1 STIVD
6 SLCTVYDAYP
16 TDLMGASIHLRQ
28 LEKVRSRISDLAQI
42 RHPNLVTVY
51 GCHLEVLEEQSQHP
65 GVRLWVLSDPLSSHD
80 GSTLEDVL
88 ESCGTIATAQTRR
101 YLRQILLALVNLH
114 TAGFIHR
121 GVAPSNILLTKEGR
135 GRFTARLFNASYRE
149 ELIALHRLTPLSGSI
164 GDAVG
169 NEIRVAPEVLDRPDM
184 LGRKND
190 IWCAGVAGLLMALGL
205 DALRGVPIGQE
216 PRVLYAN
223 RDSMAPGL
231 FAVLEMM
238 LVTDHRQRPTAM
250 EALNDSFFNQ
260 GLDGE
265 PSVQNQ
271 ALDSASRGLNFELQ
285 RSAARLADKAEVSA
299 IKSASSSSSLS
310 SSSSSLDSRQ
320 YQQHGHLQKPYFS
333 VAQRNIASSKD
344 INQPV
349 ARHFASQPSADARKT
364 AASVASSKRMPK
376 RVTTPLSSTEE
387 RFIRPSASRYRNDF
401 EEIEFLGKGGF
412 GSVVKARNRID
423 GRYYAIKKIKLD
435 ARDTESNRKI
445 FREVTT
451 LSRLHHQN
459 VVRYYTTWVEDMEER
474 FAGIP
479 EEDSEL
485 SSARGLVST
494 DDDDEEQFASSGFA
508 LAGAGTTSMSPWS
521 SEDDD
526 NDDSDD
532 NDDNDDNDDG
542 SSGSSGTDSGS
553 SGTDS
558 DSTGDSDN
566 VCSEGEAP
574 SRMDT
579 ITPRS
584 GDDEGMLTAAQGGRS
599 NKVFSAIRFG
609 TMGDDGADT
618 ADETPGAGKGARPS
632 HSALKDLPVRAF
644 GTETS
649 DSDSSLQSNNVR
661 VRRRSRTSSA
671 AKKPAA
677 AAATGRR
684 KNQILYIQMEYCE
697 NKTLSDLIRE
707 GIDEKEG
714 WRIFRQILE
723 GLNHI
728 HQCGVIHRDLKPVNA
743 FLDGAGDVKIGD
755 FGLATSSFAPM
766 DASAVSRHVSLDRS
780 VEDALTADI
789 GTSSYVAPEVTS
801 AQGGAAR
808 YNQKVDMYSLGIIFF
823 EMCYP
828 LNTGMERA
836 SVLHNLRKPEIEF
849 PADFPVERLQL
860 QHRIIRR
867 LLNHTP
873 RLRPSST
880 ELLESDLLPPRVEDE
895 HMRETIRT
903 IANPSQPYFGRLM
916 ESLFARTPDA
926 HIDATFDYRAN
937 DVQTEQLNA
946 VFLDRVR
953 ELMTRVFRVHAA
965 VELSTPALTP
975 RTALLDTYQRPALYM
990 DARGNV
996 VQLPYD
1002 HAVPFARYV
1011 ARTRMTEIKRY
1022 CFDRYFVAN
1031 AAGGQPIAH
1040 TAASFDAVT
1049 NRSAHAVAAAEV
1061 VSVACE
1067 VLDELPPFRRLPT
1080 VLMLN
1085 HMSILDAILAF
1096 CGVLHPEWPLA
1107 ASDRKNPA
1115 LFDRRPG
1122 GAEEQQRHVQFVRN
1136 VCFCLGSLYKDTPQA
1151 VRQRIQ
1157 AMSLTTGAR
1166 LNAQTLDRLQLFMDI
1181 RGDVNAVQREVLG
1194 RIGSDCGMGGTLFAA
1209 RGALYVQAAIRAFN
1223 ELRFVESMV
1232 RHFGVVIP
1240 FVYSPLFNHHY
1251 AYYEGGYAF
1260 QIMTDRVGSR
1270 SKVPQVLAVGGRYDG
1285 LLKRFRHLAGSYAWD
1300 ADAKGGGMRDHGKSS
1315 AFSAADKK
1323 PMGAAETSSM
1333 SFARRMGSIHSTDVW
1348 QQMYDKQ
1355 LGSPTSPSFPSFPSS
1370 SGSVGH
1376 SASDTWVPIGT
1387 NLSSGSAVL
1396 GTARDVVCV
1405 GVQIQLDL
1413 VVQEMARYQQ
1423 QVLQAAE
1430 ASSTPSFGIW
1440 TRKRCD
1446 IVVASFGTRPM
1457 LRERIALARELWA
1470 RGLRTDFLFNDDPEM
1485 TMERLVDIC
1494 RDQGMNW
1501 IITIKR
1507 KPANSGG
1514 SGYSS
1519 ANENKQR
1526 AAGSSR
1532 KGSSSAAAAA
1542 AAVSKAT
1549 AVSAGPLH
1557 LEKYMYK
1564 VKNILRRVECEV
1576 PRERLCEWLMMDINE
1591 QFRVDLKIHESKGGA
1606 GYTVAASVAGAAAG
1620 VAGSGGDGGGG
1631 TSTMRRPL
1639 VGPALSFFNDLSA
1652 SDISGSAGGSGSGT
1666 IGGGSSSGGGG
1677 NGNGLVYG
1685 GQHQLLGLGG
1695 HIASQPYSGIES
1707 GLGIGSVGSVGGIA
1721 GGIGAHFVP
1730 LSGASGNNHS
1740 SYSSSAH
1747 GSGSGA
1753 VGGSGGGH
1761 GGGGGG
1767 GGRDGGGAG
1776 NARLELVLV
1785 NPQQTSTKN
1794 LNRSKHKLKMALT
1807 ERAMTSV
1814 SRIMGEVKSAPVLVL
1829 DLGPELVRRL
1839 SGEASILTDAGYK
1852 RVMELCSAHQRAY
1865 VVELRSVMERY
1876 RREGCSYV
1884 WLYSVKANSAVTYQ
1898 L

>member
-1 STIVD
+1 
-6 SLCTVYDAYP
+6 
-16 TDLMGASIHLRQ
+16 
-28 LEKVRSRISDLAQI
+28 
-42 RHPNLVTVY
+42 
-51 GCHLEVLEEQSQHP
+51 
-65 GVRLWVLSDPLSSHD
+65 
-80 GSTLEDVL
+80 
-88 ESCGTIATAQTRR
+88 
-101 YLRQILLALVNLH
+101 
-114 TAGFIHR
+114 
-121 GVAPSNILLTKEGR
+121 
-135 GRFTARLFNASYRE
+135 
-149 ELIALHRLTPLSGSI
+149 
-164 GDAVG
+164 
-169 NEIRVAPEVLDRPDM
+169 
-184 LGRKND
+184 
-190 IWCAGVAGLLMALGL
+190 
-205 DALRGVPIGQE
+205 
-216 PRVLYAN
+216 
-223 RDSMAPGL
+223 
-231 FAVLEMM
+231 
-238 LVTDHRQRPTAM
+238 
-250 EALNDSFFNQ
+250 
-260 GLDGE
+260 
-265 PSVQNQ
+265 
-271 ALDSASRGLNFELQ
+271 
-285 RSAARLADKAEVSA
+285 
-299 IKSASSSSSLS
+299 
-310 SSSSSLDSRQ
+310 
-320 YQQHGHLQKPYFS
+320 
-333 VAQRNIASSKD
+333 
-344 INQPV
+344 
-349 ARHFASQPSADARKT
+349 
-364 AASVASSKRMPK
+364 
-376 RVTTPLSSTEE
+376 
-387 RFIRPSASRYRNDF
+387 
-401 EEIEFLGKGGF
+401 
-412 GSVVKARNRID
+412 
-423 GRYYAIKKIKLD
+423 
-435 ARDTESNRKI
+435 
-445 FREVTT
+445 
-451 LSRLHHQN
+451 
-459 VVRYYTTWVEDMEER
+459 
-474 FAGIP
+474 
-479 EEDSEL
+479 
-485 SSARGLVST
+485 
-494 DDDDEEQFASSGFA
+494 
-508 LAGAGTTSMSPWS
+508 
-521 SEDDD
+521 
-526 NDDSDD
+526 
-532 NDDNDDNDDG
+532 
-542 SSGSSGTDSGS
+542 
-553 SGTDS
+553 
-558 DSTGDSDN
+558 
-566 VCSEGEAP
+566 
-574 SRMDT
+574 
-579 ITPRS
+579 
-584 GDDEGMLTAAQGGRS
+584 
-599 NKVFSAIRFG
+599 
-609 TMGDDGADT
+609 
-618 ADETPGAGKGARPS
+618 
-632 HSALKDLPVRAF
+632 
-644 GTETS
+644 
-649 DSDSSLQSNNVR
+649 
-661 VRRRSRTSSA
+661 
-671 AKKPAA
+671 
-677 AAATGRR
+677 
-684 KNQILYIQMEYCE
+684 MEYCE
-697 NKTLSDLIRE
+697 NKTLNDLIRE

-728 HQCGVIHRDLKPVNA
+728 HQSGVIHRDLKPVNA
-743 FLDGAGDVKIGD
+743 FLDGAGDIKIGD

-766 DASAVSRHVSLDRS
+766 DASAMSRHMSLDRS
-780 VEDALTADI
+780 GEDALTADI

-801 AQGGAAR
+801 AQGGSAAR

-849 PADFPVERLQL
+849 PADFPVERMQL
-860 QHRIIRR
+860 QYRIIRR

-895 HMRETIRT
+895 HMRETIRA

-996 VQLPYD
+996 VQLAYD

-1080 VLMLN
+1080 VLMIN
-1085 HMSILDAILAF
+1085 HMNVLDAILAF

-1115 LFDRRPG
+1115 LSMRHSSSSE
-1122 GAEEQQRHVQFVRN
+1122 EEQQRHVQFVRN

-1181 RGDVNAVQREVLG
+1181 RGDINSVQREVLG
-1194 RIGSDCGMGGTLFAA
+1194 RIGSDCGMGGTQFAA
-1209 RGALYVQAAIRAFN
+1209 RGAMYVQAAIRAFN

-1260 QIMTDRVGSR
+1260 QIMTDRVGGR
-1270 SKVPQVLAVGGRYDG
+1270 PRVPQVLAVGGRYDG

-1300 ADAKGGGMRDHGKSS
+1300 RDARSAAGGGGMRDRKSTAAANAANANAAASNSMTVSGKHGDRKQMGTEMSS
-1315 AFSAADKK
+1315 
-1323 PMGAAETSSM
+1323 SSSSI

-1348 QQMYDKQ
+1348 QQMYDKH
-1355 LGSPTSPSFPSFPSS
+1355 LGSSLSPTFP
-1370 SGSVGH
+1370 GSNSQDTLGGN
-1376 SASDTWVPIGT
+1376 TWVPIGT

-1413 VVQEMARYQQ
+1413 VIQEMARYQQ

-1507 KPANSGG
+1507 KPATGNAGG

-1519 ANENKQR
+1519 SNESKR
-1526 AAGSSR
+1526 AGSSKR
-1532 KGSSSAAAAA
+1532 GSL
-1542 AAVSKAT
+1542 AT
-1549 AVSAGPLH
+1549 ASGANAALLGGGGGQNQHQPQ
-1557 LEKYMYK
+1557 LEKYMFK

-1576 PRERLCEWLMMDINE
+1576 PRERLCEWLVMDISE
-1591 QFRVDLKIHESKGGA
+1591 QFRVDLKIHESKGGSA
-1606 GYTVAASVAGAAAG
+1606 GYAASSVVVGARM
-1620 VAGSGGDGGGG
+1620 AGSGGESGAGA
-1631 TSTMRRPL
+1631 MRRPL
-1639 VGPALSFFNDLSA
+1639 VGRAISSFNDFAA
-1652 SDISGSAGGSGSGT
+1652 SDIIGLANNGSAGNNIGG
-1666 IGGGSSSGGGG
+1666 GGGSSIGS
-1677 NGNGLVYG
+1677 
-1685 GQHQLLGLGG
+1685 GQHQLVNVGG
-1695 HIASQPYSGIES
+1695 HTALQPFSAVES
-1707 GLGIGSVGSVGGIA
+1707 ALGIGPVGSGMGM
-1721 GGIGAHFVP
+1721 GSHFVS

-1740 SYSSSAH
+1740 SYISSVH
-1747 GSGSGA
+1747 GTGSGSGA
-1753 VGGSGGGH
+1753 LSINAGSGSTGSA
-1761 GGGGGG
+1761 GGGAGTGGNAGSGAG
-1767 GGRDGGGAG
+1767 GGRDTSGGGAG
-1776 NARLELVLV
+1776 NARLEFVLV
-1785 NPQQTSTKN
+1785 NPQQTSTKH

-1807 ERAMTSV
+1807 DRAMTSV

-1852 RVMELCSAHQRAY
+1852 RIMELCSAHQRAY